1 MKEKVM
7 KRSLAETLSA
17 ISDKV
22 GSNIYLQSISQGC
35 MSMLPVVIIGSFAS
49 LFAGLP
55 VEFWQNF
62 IQSAGISGL
71 LSAVVSATTNMLG
84 VYFCYGIASAYVDKL
99 GIVNKLPSI
108 LALVVYIAL
117 LPTVAL
123 ENGTLIPGTSYMGTT
138 GMIVG
143 ILLAFFVVRLYKA
156 VVDAKIVIRMP
167 AGTPD
172 YVSNTFVSLIP
183 GFVIVL
189 VTILMR
195 GLFALTP
202 WGNAF
207 DCLYNVLQIPL
218 TAIIGNNIISQMLMQ
233 VITQLC
239 WTLGIHPGFLSSAV
253 GPIMMSLDG
262 MNQAAYAAGE
272 ALPNVIGMAFSYSMT
287 IATLYPSFALAV
299 LLFSKSKQLKTVG
312 KISIAPAFF
321 GISEPLMFG
330 VPVVMNPFMAIP
342 WIITPMV
349 NVLLGWLAC
358 STGLVARYAGVMV
371 FNFPMGVTGLLNGS
385 ISIAI
390 LEIVVCVIDIL
401 IYMPFVRIQDK
412 KYIEAE
418 KAAEAVEQE

>member
-1 MKEKVM
+1 MAENAK
-7 KRSLAETLSA
+7 KRSLSETLSL

-22 GSNIYLQSISQGC
+22 GGNIYLQSISQGC
-35 MSMLPVVIIGSFAS
+35 MSMLPIVIIGSFAS
-49 LFAGLP
+49 LFSGLP

-62 IQSAGISGL
+62 IQSTGL
-71 LSAVVSATTNMLG
+71 ASLLAAVVAATTNMLG
-84 VYFCYGIASAYVDKL
+84 VYFCYGVAAAFVDKL
-99 GIVNKLPSI
+99 GIQNKLPSI
-108 LALVVYIAL
+108 LALVVYISL
-117 LPTVAL
+117 LPTAAL
-123 ENGTLIPGTSYMGTT
+123 EGGGTVPSTSYMGTT

-143 ILLAFFVVRLYKA
+143 ILLAFLVVRLYKA

-183 GFVIVL
+183 GFVIIL
-189 VTILMR
+189 VTLVLR
-195 GLFALTP
+195 GLFGLTP

-207 DCLYNVLQIPL
+207 DCLYHVLQIPL
-218 TAIIGNNIISQMLMQ
+218 TVIVGNNIISQMLIQ
-233 VITQLC
+233 IVTQLC

-253 GPIMMSLDG
+253 GPIMMGLDG

-272 ALPNVIGMAFSYSMT
+272 PLPNVIGMAFSYSMT

-349 NVLLGWLAC
+349 NVLVGWLAC
-358 STGLVARYAGVMV
+358 SSGLVARYAGVMV
-371 FNFPMGVTGLLNGS
+371 FNFPMVATGLLNGS
-385 ISIAI
+385 ISIAV

-401 IYMPFVRIQDK
+401 IYMPFIHIQDK
-412 KYIEAE
+412 KYIEDE
-418 KAAEAVEQE
+418 KAAAANQSE